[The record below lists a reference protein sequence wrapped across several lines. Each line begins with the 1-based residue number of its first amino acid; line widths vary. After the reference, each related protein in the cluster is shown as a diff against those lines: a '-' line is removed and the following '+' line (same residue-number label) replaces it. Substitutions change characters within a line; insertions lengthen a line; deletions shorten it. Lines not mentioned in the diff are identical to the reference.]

1 MGVPTSAK
9 SVTLPGT
16 SQDVLSPRWH
26 SRSTLRSKSLHVSLI
41 LRFSCVLA
49 ILAFQGFGAR
59 CFQHQGLNARSNGKP
74 VEANGKKVRNTAI
87 ISTAHWELYSREPS
101 RIRYEVTPA
110 TALGPPP
117 ETKPDCANIHGPLGP
132 FWDGVFLSLF
142 RKALAENAGFDSDR
156 PGYDGVID
164 IACQMNKKYGRDEVQ
179 HRALQVLVTLFP
191 SWMPP
196 AYSALFSRPFPEFSS
211 RMNAWA
217 TLVAGTWLMG
227 ECELNDVEIP
237 VLEPSVNG
245 GAAESTIRIG
255 KNQGL
260 LVKRCRF
267 LEEAGCASVCV
278 HSCKI
283 PTQTFFL
290 ENMGLPLLMEPNY
303 ETFECQFSF
312 GLVPTIETERKAMS
326 TPCLARC
333 TSSQASNRLPPRAPP
348 IRVEVPIGGEV
359 GQNNDSLCNLM
370 EDATL

>member
-1 MGVPTSAK
+1 MVVPTSTK
-9 SVTLPGT
+9 SVALPGT
-16 SQDVLSPRWH
+16 SQDVFPVRP
-26 SRSTLRSKSLHVSLI
+26 KSLSVSLI
-41 LRFSCVLA
+41 LRFSC
-49 ILAFQGFGAR
+49 ILTIMSIHAFFGAYG
-59 CFQHQGLNARSNGKP
+59 FQHYAKRKP
-74 VEANGKKVRNTAI
+74 VEANGKKTL
-87 ISTAHWELYSREPS
+87 STVIGSAFHWELYSRDPS

-110 TALGPPP
+110 TKLGPPA
-117 ETKPDCANIHGPLGP
+117 ETKPDYASIHGPLGP
-132 FWDGVFLSLF
+132 FWDGIFLSLF
-142 RKALAENAGFDSDR
+142 RKALAENAGFDSDS

-179 HRALQVLVTLFP
+179 RRALQVLVTLFP

-196 AYSALFSRPFPEFSS
+196 AYSALFSKPFPEFSS

-217 TLVAGTWLMG
+217 TMVAGTWLMG

-237 VLEPSVNG
+237 IGEPIANG
-245 GAAESTIRIG
+245 RAAVATRTG

-290 ENMGLPLLMEPNY
+290 ESMGLPLLMEPNY
-303 ETFECQFSF
+303 DTFECQFSF
-312 GLVPTIETERKAMS
+312 GLLPTYETEREAMS

-333 TSSQASNRLPPRAPP
+333 PSSQASNRLPRAPSIVVAGP
-348 IRVEVPIGGEV
+348 SRGEV
-359 GQNNDSLCNLM
+359 VNSNGTVCNLM
-370 EDATL
+370 EDVPL

>member
-1 MGVPTSAK
+1 MVVSTYVK
-9 SVTLPGT
+9 SVALPGT
-16 SQDVLSPRWH
+16 NQDVPSLRAH
-26 SRSTLRSKSLHVSLI
+26 SEFLFRPKS
-41 LRFSCVLA
+41 LRFSLLLRCSC
-49 ILAFQGFGAR
+49 ILTILTLQGLGAQGF
-59 CFQHQGLNARSNGKP
+59 QLHGLKGRAHGKS
-74 VEANGKKVRNTAI
+74 VEGSGKKIQNTAI
-87 ISTAHWELYSREPS
+87 SSRAQWVLYSRDPS

-110 TALGPPP
+110 TTLGPPA
-117 ETKPDCANIHGPLGP
+117 ETKPEYASIHGPLGP

-142 RKALAENAGFDSDR
+142 RKALAGSAGFDSDR

-179 HRALQVLVTLFP
+179 RRALEVLVTLFP

-217 TLVAGTWLMG
+217 TMVAGTWLMG

-237 VLEPSVNG
+237 VHEPGQNG
-245 GAAESTIRIG
+245 GAAASTRIG

-303 ETFECQFSF
+303 DTFECQFSF
-312 GLVPTIETERKAMS
+312 GLLPTSESERKAMS

-333 TSSQASNRLPPRAPP
+333 PASQASNRLPPRAP
-348 IRVEVPIGGEV
+348 ILFDDTSRGNDDVKS
-359 GQNNDSLCNLM
+359 NDSLCNLM
-370 EDATL
+370 EDVPL